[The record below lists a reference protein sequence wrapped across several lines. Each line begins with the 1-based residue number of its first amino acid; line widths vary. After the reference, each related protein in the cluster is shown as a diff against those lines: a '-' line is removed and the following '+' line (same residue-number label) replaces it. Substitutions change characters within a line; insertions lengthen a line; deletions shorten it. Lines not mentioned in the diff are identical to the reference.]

1 VRSAGVSFREV
12 RSSGSVAVVL
22 VIAIAIG
29 ACAAQSDPA
38 PTTITEA
45 YRSAHPGGNLPE
57 DLSTVAADL
66 AGIARSLRQAL
77 PEEVPVILPA
87 ELPAGYGVAAPFVAV
102 GSGAA
107 LPNPEVWERGY
118 RVAFT
123 DGSSL
128 VTVAVNLDDPP
139 DAEATT
145 GTSLEV
151 GGRRLQAGRDGQM
164 EVVMT
169 DAAADWQL
177 TVIGLGSS
185 SESLESFAAGLRIVP

>member
-1 VRSAGVSFREV
+1 M
-12 RSSGSVAVVL
+12 VAL
-22 VIAIAIG
+22 AIG
-29 ACAAQSDPA
+29 VVAIGSCASQPDPT
-38 PTTITEA
+38 PSTITEA

-57 DLSTVAADL
+57 DLSTVPADL
-66 AGIARSLRQAL
+66 AAVARSLREAL
-77 PEEVPVILPA
+77 PGEVPIVLPV

-123 DGSSL
+123 DGTSL

-145 GTSLEV
+145 GTAIDV
-151 GGRRLQAGRDGQM
+151 GGRRLKAGRDGQT
-164 EVVMT
+164 VILLT

-177 TVIGLGSS
+177 AVIGLGSS
-185 SESLESFAAGLRIVP
+185 AESLESFAADLYIVP

>member
-1 VRSAGVSFREV
+1 MA
-12 RSSGSVAVVL
+12 AL
-22 VIAIAIG
+22 VIGVVTIG
-29 ACAAQSDPA
+29 SCSSQSDPA
-38 PTTITEA
+38 PATITEA

-102 GSGAA
+102 GSGAV

-139 DAEATT
+139 DAQATT
-145 GTSLEV
+145 GTSLDV

-164 EVVMT
+164 EILTT

-177 TVIGLGSS
+177 AVIGLGSS
-185 SESLESFAAGLRIVP
+185 SESLKSFAAGLRVVP

>member
-1 VRSAGVSFREV
+1 VTIA
-12 RSSGSVAVVL
+12 L
-22 VIAIAIG
+22 VIAVIAIG
-29 ACAAQSDPA
+29 SCASQPDPA

-45 YRSAHPGGNLPE
+45 YRAAHPGGNLPE
-57 DLSTVAADL
+57 DLSTVPADL
-66 AGIARSLRQAL
+66 AGIARGLRQAL

-87 ELPAGYGVAAPFVAV
+87 ELPAGYGVAAPFVAI

-123 DGSSL
+123 DGRGL

-139 DAEATT
+139 VVETT
-145 GTSLEV
+145 AGAVIEV

-164 EVVMT
+164 VVLLT

-177 TVIGLGSS
+177 AVIGLGSS
-185 SESLESFAAGLRIVP
+185 SKSLESFAAGLRIVP